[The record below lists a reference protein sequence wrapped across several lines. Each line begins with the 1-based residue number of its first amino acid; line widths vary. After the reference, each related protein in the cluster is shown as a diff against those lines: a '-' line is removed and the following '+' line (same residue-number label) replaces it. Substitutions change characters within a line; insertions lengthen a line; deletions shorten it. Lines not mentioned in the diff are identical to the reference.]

1 MTMKEI
7 IPMLLLIAAPE
18 AGMAQ
23 NKAGIRMENLDK
35 TVSPSENFYKFA
47 CGGWQK
53 LNPLPSAY
61 SRFGS
66 FDQLQ
71 EDNNQRINGIIASL
85 TQKKFAEGSVEKK
98 LSDFYKLAMDST
110 RRNAEGVAPVKPV
123 MDEIEAA
130 KDIEALRKLQ
140 LKYAVIGLG
149 VPYGYYFGSDEKN
162 ATMNI
167 LNLMQGGLT
176 LGEKDYYLDNDK
188 ATADI
193 RQAYA
198 RHIETMFGIYGF
210 SEAQAKARSR
220 AIMRFETALALIS
233 KNRTE
238 LRDVEANYN
247 KMTLAEFQSSYPNI
261 ALAEPDVQKIHPA
274 QAARERLGQR
284 RVAQAE
290 RIGDRVDVFLR
301 RADEVRHA
309 LDDAAR
315 VFAHMR
321 QPVLAHPAAAAAP
334 VRVDGH
340 AVAGS
345 KPCHV
350 RADFLDHAGDLM
362 PQRDGQ
368 AERTRA
374 AFALEFVQIRAADAA
389 VGDGDPDG
397 VRIHRRFC
405 ELAQMRL
412 MPPGQNDCF
421 HSILSFAY
429 FFQLQYKPVCD
440 KTQQKIHPNCNG
452 FGKAESP

>member
-210 SEAQAKARSR
+210 SEEQAKARSR

-247 KMTLAEFQSSYPNI
+247 KMTLLSSS
-261 ALAEPDVQKIHPA
+261 PA
-274 QAARERLGQR
+274 IPISLWPSCLGQR
-284 RVAQAE
+284 E
-290 RIGDRVDVFLR
+290 
-301 RADEVRHA
+301 
-309 LDDAAR
+309 
-315 VFAHMR
+315 
-321 QPVLAHPAAAAAP
+321 
-334 VRVDGH
+334 
-340 AVAGS
+340 
-345 KPCHV
+345 
-350 RADFLDHAGDLM
+350 
-362 PQRDGQ
+362 
-368 AERTRA
+368 
-374 AFALEFVQIRAADAA
+374 
-389 VGDGDPDG
+389 
-397 VRIHRRFC
+397 
-405 ELAQMRL
+405 
-412 MPPGQNDCF
+412 
-421 HSILSFAY
+421 
-429 FFQLQYKPVCD
+429 
-440 KTQQKIHPNCNG
+440 
-452 FGKAESP
+452 